1 MKNIS
6 KFLKKQ
12 IKKISFLSIIL
23 LVIFVNTSSVFAN
36 YMGDNI
42 KGNKKVQQLF
52 EKIEMIHEAFPRQ
65 TDEAALYAT
74 LVHRGTLTD
83 YLDESYDPDFDSEEY
98 KDTWS
103 KLAVD
108 IDNLVSNIGQSITTL
123 GDAVVSA
130 GECIFGDTSGV
141 DETSGCTDENATN
154 YNPSAENDDGSCEYN
169 NDFLT
174 CVLDKTI
181 EKYADRLSDTG
192 DSTLENNIKKPQA
205 VDLLVAATIV
215 MLDSS
220 GWTGTYSDENY
231 KQALAGDGLVG
242 NMFDKNDPLQNF
254 ASVAMNGVFCTV
266 GTTVDMS
273 LSWFN
278 PGFTMDGNGFGIEE
292 NAMAGK
298 LSRYYTM
305 ANICQHG
312 FIGAT
317 YSHVKNPD
325 LSTEEGK
332 EQYQGKKD
340 IVAEEI
346 IDLAERFRSN
356 NDNCLYAGTASSG
369 DMVNWKQTDSRWS
382 SLTLGDGGLTV
393 GKAGCT
399 STSMAYLIAK
409 SGTTLTVPSIDPGV
423 FVKNVSYTDSNLVW
437 DSWNTIAPNFTM
449 HTQGASVNIDNA
461 AEVLGEVLN
470 TPYDGQY
477 QQFIILY
484 LSLGHWVAVDHVA
497 DGKVYVFDPSPAA
510 EGEGIV
516 ELSKAY
522 KGSSLKSYN
531 AFHATDVPF
540 GSTGSSSP
548 SVTGGDNCGDGVTSG
563 NIIIPEEYGG
573 GGYTVTVYNDFNW
586 SYNQGDVYD
595 LWAAAGAQWDDG
607 IAVLDGRYLI
617 ACTKKFGN
625 VGDKV
630 DFFLD
635 DGTKIPA
642 IIADIK
648 NESDSGAN
656 EWGHNNGQNVLEF
669 EVSHVAFYSTY
680 NGSNPGTNGWHMEW
694 SGKRVSSATNLGESV
709 L

>member
-1 MKNIS
+1 MKKIS

-23 LVIFVNTSSVFAN
+23 LVIFVNMSSVFAD
-36 YMGDNI
+36 YMDEETN
-42 KGNKKVQQLF
+42 GNKKEQQLF
-52 EKIEMIHEAFPRQ
+52 DKIDAIKEAYPSQ
-65 TDEAALYAT
+65 IDKEALYAT
-74 LVHRGTLTD
+74 IVHRGTLTD
-83 YLDESYDPDFDSEEY
+83 YINDSYDENFDKEEY
-98 KDTWS
+98 KDSWS
-103 KLAVD
+103 DFGENVMKL
-108 IDNLVSNIGQSITTL
+108 INNLGNSATVI
-123 GDAVVSA
+123 GDAILSQ
-130 GECIFGDTSGV
+130 GECLLSD
-141 DETSGCTDENATN
+141 DDENEDK
-154 YNPSAENDDGSCEYN
+154 YDDN
-169 NDFLT
+169 
-174 CVLDKTI
+174 CVLNKMI
-181 EKYADRLSDTG
+181 EKAVNRQNSG
-192 DSTLENNIKKPQA
+192 DGGSYVSIEDAKQPKSI
-205 VDLLVAATIV
+205 DLLAAATIV

-231 KQALAGDGLVG
+231 KKALAGNSLTG
-242 NMFDKNDPLQNF
+242 NVIDENNPFE
-254 ASVAMNGVFCTV
+254 SVASFFINGWYCGVATNAELVV
-266 GTTVDMS
+266 GGD
-273 LSWFN
+273 WFN
-278 PGFTMDGNGFGIEE
+278 PGVDFAENEEFGSQQDTVL
-292 NAMAGK
+292 NRY
-298 LSRYYTM
+298 SRYYTM
-305 ANICQHG
+305 TNICQHG
-312 FIGAT
+312 FIGGT
-317 YSHVKNPD
+317 YDHVKNPD
-325 LSTEEGK
+325 LSTDEGK
-332 EQYQGKKD
+332 SQYQGKKD
-340 IVAEEI
+340 IVAEQI
-346 IDLAERFRSN
+346 INLAERFRSN
-356 NDNCLYAGTASSG
+356 GDNCLYAGTAGSG

-382 SLTLGDGGLTV
+382 SLTLGSGGLTV

-409 SGTTLTVPSIDPGV
+409 SGTSLTVPSIDPGV
-423 FVKNVSYTDSNLVW
+423 FVKNASYTDSNLVW

-449 HTQGASVNIDNA
+449 HTQGASVNVDNA

-470 TPYDGQY
+470 TPYEDQY

>member
-1 MKNIS
+1 MKKIS

-23 LVIFVNTSSVFAN
+23 LVIFVNMSSVFAD
-36 YMGDNI
+36 YMDEETN
-42 KGNKKVQQLF
+42 GNKKEQQLF
-52 EKIEMIHEAFPRQ
+52 DKIDAIKEAYPSQ
-65 TDEAALYAT
+65 IDKEALYAT
-74 LVHRGTLTD
+74 IVHRGTLTD
-83 YLDESYDPDFDSEEY
+83 YINDSYDENFDKEEY
-98 KDTWS
+98 KDSWS
-103 KLAVD
+103 DFGENVMKL
-108 IDNLVSNIGQSITTL
+108 INNLGNSATVI
-123 GDAVVSA
+123 GDAILSQ
-130 GECIFGDTSGV
+130 GECLLSD
-141 DETSGCTDENATN
+141 DDDENEDK
-154 YNPSAENDDGSCEYN
+154 YDDN
-169 NDFLT
+169 
-174 CVLDKTI
+174 CVLNKMI
-181 EKYADRLSDTG
+181 EKAVNRQNSG
-192 DSTLENNIKKPQA
+192 DGGSYVSIEDAKQPKSI
-205 VDLLVAATIV
+205 DLLAAATIV

-231 KQALAGDGLVG
+231 KKALAGNSLTG
-242 NMFDKNDPLQNF
+242 NVIDENNPFE
-254 ASVAMNGVFCTV
+254 SVASFFINGWYCGVATNAELVV
-266 GTTVDMS
+266 GGD
-273 LSWFN
+273 WFN
-278 PGFTMDGNGFGIEE
+278 PGVDFAENEEFGSQQDTVL
-292 NAMAGK
+292 NRY
-298 LSRYYTM
+298 SRYYTM
-305 ANICQHG
+305 TNICQHG
-312 FIGAT
+312 FIGGT
-317 YSHVKNPD
+317 YDHVKNPD
-325 LSTEEGK
+325 LSTDEGK
-332 EQYQGKKD
+332 SQYQGKKD
-340 IVAEEI
+340 IVAEQI
-346 IDLAERFRSN
+346 INLAERFRSN
-356 NDNCLYAGTASSG
+356 GDNCLYAGTAGSG

-382 SLTLGDGGLTV
+382 SLTLGSGGLTV

-409 SGTTLTVPSIDPGV
+409 SGTSLTVPSIDPGV
-423 FVKNVSYTDSNLVW
+423 FVKNASYTDSNLVW

-449 HTQGASVNIDNA
+449 HTQGASVNVDNA

-470 TPYDGQY
+470 TPYEDQY

>member
-1 MKNIS
+1 MKKIS

-23 LVIFVNTSSVFAN
+23 LVIFVNVNSVYAN
-36 YMGDNI
+36 DMYDNI
-42 KGNKKVQQLF
+42 KQNRKVQQLF
-52 EKIEMIHEAFPRQ
+52 DKIDAIKEAYPSQ
-65 TDEAALYAT
+65 IDKEALYAT

-83 YLDESYDPDFDSEEY
+83 YVNDSYDEDFDKEEY
-98 KDTWS
+98 KNFWTEFGENITVLID
-103 KLAVD
+103 KLGTSLTV
-108 IDNLVSNIGQSITTL
+108 IGDMILSQ
-123 GDAVVSA
+123 
-130 GECIFGDTSGV
+130 GECSSSD
-141 DETSGCTDENATN
+141 DEN
-154 YNPSAENDDGSCEYN
+154 
-169 NDFLT
+169 
-174 CVLDKTI
+174 CVLDKMI
-181 EKYADRLSDTG
+181 EKAVNRQNSG
-192 DSTLENNIKKPQA
+192 DGGSYVSIEDAKQPKSI
-205 VDLLVAATIV
+205 DLLAAATIV

-231 KQALAGDGLVG
+231 KKALAGNSLTG
-242 NMFDKNDPLQNF
+242 NVIDENNPFE
-254 ASVAMNGVFCTV
+254 SVASFFINGWYCGVATNAELVV
-266 GTTVDMS
+266 GGD
-273 LSWFN
+273 WFN
-278 PGFTMDGNGFGIEE
+278 PGVDFAENEEFGSQQDTVL
-292 NAMAGK
+292 NRY
-298 LSRYYTM
+298 SRYYTM
-305 ANICQHG
+305 TNICQHG
-312 FIGAT
+312 FIGGT
-317 YSHVKNPD
+317 YDHVKNPD
-325 LSTEEGK
+325 LSTDEGK
-332 EQYQGKKD
+332 SQYQGKKD

-356 NDNCLYAGTASSG
+356 GDNCLYAGTAGSG

-382 SLTLGDGGLTV
+382 SLTLGSGGLTV

-409 SGTTLTVPSIDPGV
+409 SGTSLTVPSIDPGV
-423 FVKNVSYTDSNLVW
+423 FVKNASYTDSNLVW

-449 HTQGASVNIDNA
+449 HTQGASVNVDNA

-470 TPYDGQY
+470 TPYEDQY

>member
-1 MKNIS
+1 MKKIS
-6 KFLKKQ
+6 KFLKNQ

-23 LVIFVNTSSVFAN
+23 LVIFVNMSSVFAD
-36 YMGDNI
+36 YMDEETN
-42 KGNKKVQQLF
+42 GNKKEQQLF
-52 EKIEMIHEAFPRQ
+52 DKIDAIKEAYPSQ
-65 TDEAALYAT
+65 IDKEALYAT
-74 LVHRGTLTD
+74 IVHRGTLTD
-83 YLDESYDPDFDSEEY
+83 YINDSYDENFDKEEY
-98 KDTWS
+98 KDSWS
-103 KLAVD
+103 DFGENVMKL
-108 IDNLVSNIGQSITTL
+108 INNLGNSATVI
-123 GDAVVSA
+123 GDAILSQ
-130 GECIFGDTSGV
+130 GECLLSD
-141 DETSGCTDENATN
+141 DDENEDK
-154 YNPSAENDDGSCEYN
+154 YDDN
-169 NDFLT
+169 
-174 CVLDKTI
+174 CVLNKMI
-181 EKYADRLSDTG
+181 EKAVNRQNSG
-192 DSTLENNIKKPQA
+192 DGGSYVSIEDAKQPKSI
-205 VDLLVAATIV
+205 DLLAAATIV

-231 KQALAGDGLVG
+231 KKALAGNSLTG
-242 NMFDKNDPLQNF
+242 NVIDENNPFE
-254 ASVAMNGVFCTV
+254 SVASFFINGWYCGVATNAELVV
-266 GTTVDMS
+266 GGD
-273 LSWFN
+273 WFN
-278 PGFTMDGNGFGIEE
+278 PGVDFAENEEFGSQQDTVL
-292 NAMAGK
+292 NRY
-298 LSRYYTM
+298 SRYYTM
-305 ANICQHG
+305 TNICQHG
-312 FIGAT
+312 FIGGT
-317 YSHVKNPD
+317 YDHVKNPD
-325 LSTEEGK
+325 LSTDEGK
-332 EQYQGKKD
+332 SQYQGKKD
-340 IVAEEI
+340 IVAEQI
-346 IDLAERFRSN
+346 INLAERFRSN
-356 NDNCLYAGTASSG
+356 GDNCLYAGTAGSG

-382 SLTLGDGGLTV
+382 SLTLGSGGLTV

-409 SGTTLTVPSIDPGV
+409 SGTSLTVPSIDPGV
-423 FVKNVSYTDSNLVW
+423 FVKNASYTDSNLVW

-449 HTQGASVNIDNA
+449 HTQGASVNVDNA

-470 TPYDGQY
+470 TPYEDQY

-563 NIIIPEEYGG
+563 SIIIPEEYGG

>member
-1 MKNIS
+1 MKLINNLGNS
-6 KFLKKQ
+6 VT
-12 IKKISFLSIIL
+12 
-23 LVIFVNTSSVFAN
+23 VI
-36 YMGDNI
+36 
-42 KGNKKVQQLF
+42 
-52 EKIEMIHEAFPRQ
+52 
-65 TDEAALYAT
+65 
-74 LVHRGTLTD
+74 
-83 YLDESYDPDFDSEEY
+83 
-98 KDTWS
+98 
-103 KLAVD
+103 
-108 IDNLVSNIGQSITTL
+108 
-123 GDAVVSA
+123 GDAILSQ
-130 GECIFGDTSGV
+130 GECLLSD
-141 DETSGCTDENATN
+141 DDDENEDK
-154 YNPSAENDDGSCEYN
+154 YDDN
-169 NDFLT
+169 
-174 CVLDKTI
+174 CVLNKMI
-181 EKYADRLSDTG
+181 EKAVNRQNSG
-192 DSTLENNIKKPQA
+192 DGGSYVSIEDAKQPKSI
-205 VDLLVAATIV
+205 DLLAAATIV

-231 KQALAGDGLVG
+231 KKALAGNSLTG
-242 NMFDKNDPLQNF
+242 NVIDENNPFE
-254 ASVAMNGVFCTV
+254 SVASFFINGWYCGVATNAELVV
-266 GTTVDMS
+266 GGD
-273 LSWFN
+273 WFN
-278 PGFTMDGNGFGIEE
+278 PGVDFAENEEFGSQQDTVL
-292 NAMAGK
+292 NRY
-298 LSRYYTM
+298 SRYYTM
-305 ANICQHG
+305 TNICQHG
-312 FIGAT
+312 FIGGT
-317 YSHVKNPD
+317 YDHVKNPD
-325 LSTEEGK
+325 LSTDEGK
-332 EQYQGKKD
+332 SQYQGKKD
-340 IVAEEI
+340 IVAEQI
-346 IDLAERFRSN
+346 INLAERFRSN
-356 NDNCLYAGTASSG
+356 GDNCLYAGTAGSG

-382 SLTLGDGGLTV
+382 SLTLGSGGLTV

-409 SGTTLTVPSIDPGV
+409 SGTSLTVPSIDPGV
-423 FVKNVSYTDSNLVW
+423 FVKNASYTDSNLVW

>member
-1 MKNIS
+1 MKKIS

-23 LVIFVNTSSVFAN
+23 LVIFVNVNSVYAN
-36 YMGDNI
+36 DMYDNI
-42 KGNKKVQQLF
+42 KQNRKVQQLF
-52 EKIEMIHEAFPRQ
+52 DKIDAIKEAYPSQ
-65 TDEAALYAT
+65 IDKEALYAT

-83 YLDESYDPDFDSEEY
+83 YVNDSYDEDFDKEEY
-98 KDTWS
+98 KNFWTEFGENITALID
-103 KLAVD
+103 KLGTSLTV
-108 IDNLVSNIGQSITTL
+108 IGDMILSQ
-123 GDAVVSA
+123 
-130 GECIFGDTSGV
+130 GECSSSD
-141 DETSGCTDENATN
+141 DEN
-154 YNPSAENDDGSCEYN
+154 
-169 NDFLT
+169 
-174 CVLDKTI
+174 CVLDKMI
-181 EKYADRLSDTG
+181 EKAVNRQNSG
-192 DSTLENNIKKPQA
+192 DGGSYVSIEDAKQPKSI
-205 VDLLVAATIV
+205 DLLAAATIV

-231 KQALAGDGLVG
+231 KKALAGNSLTG
-242 NMFDKNDPLQNF
+242 NVIDENNPFE
-254 ASVAMNGVFCTV
+254 SVASFFINGWYCGVATNAELVV
-266 GTTVDMS
+266 GGD
-273 LSWFN
+273 WFN
-278 PGFTMDGNGFGIEE
+278 PGVDFAENEEFGSQQDTVL
-292 NAMAGK
+292 NRY
-298 LSRYYTM
+298 SRYYTM
-305 ANICQHG
+305 TNICQHG
-312 FIGAT
+312 FIGGT
-317 YSHVKNPD
+317 YDHVKNPD
-325 LSTEEGK
+325 LSTDEGK
-332 EQYQGKKD
+332 SQYQGKKD

-356 NDNCLYAGTASSG
+356 GDNCLYAGTAGSG

-382 SLTLGDGGLTV
+382 SLTLGSGGLTV

>member
-1 MKNIS
+1 MKLINNLGNS
-6 KFLKKQ
+6 VT
-12 IKKISFLSIIL
+12 
-23 LVIFVNTSSVFAN
+23 VI
-36 YMGDNI
+36 
-42 KGNKKVQQLF
+42 
-52 EKIEMIHEAFPRQ
+52 
-65 TDEAALYAT
+65 
-74 LVHRGTLTD
+74 
-83 YLDESYDPDFDSEEY
+83 
-98 KDTWS
+98 
-103 KLAVD
+103 
-108 IDNLVSNIGQSITTL
+108 
-123 GDAVVSA
+123 GDAILSQ
-130 GECIFGDTSGV
+130 GECLLSD
-141 DETSGCTDENATN
+141 DDENEDK
-154 YNPSAENDDGSCEYN
+154 YDDN
-169 NDFLT
+169 
-174 CVLDKTI
+174 CVLNKMI
-181 EKYADRLSDTG
+181 EKAVNRQNSG
-192 DSTLENNIKKPQA
+192 DGGSYVSIEDAKQPKSI
-205 VDLLVAATIV
+205 DLLAAATIV

-231 KQALAGDGLVG
+231 KKALAGNSLTG
-242 NMFDKNDPLQNF
+242 NVIDENNPFE
-254 ASVAMNGVFCTV
+254 SVASFFINGWYCGVATNAELVV
-266 GTTVDMS
+266 GGD
-273 LSWFN
+273 WFN
-278 PGFTMDGNGFGIEE
+278 PGVDFAENEEFGSQQDTVL
-292 NAMAGK
+292 NRY
-298 LSRYYTM
+298 SRYYTM
-305 ANICQHG
+305 TNICQHG
-312 FIGAT
+312 FIGGT
-317 YSHVKNPD
+317 YDHVKNPD
-325 LSTEEGK
+325 LSTDEGK
-332 EQYQGKKD
+332 SQYQGKKD
-340 IVAEEI
+340 IVAEQI
-346 IDLAERFRSN
+346 INLAERFRSN
-356 NDNCLYAGTASSG
+356 GDNCLYAGTAGSG

-382 SLTLGDGGLTV
+382 SLTLGSGGLTV

-409 SGTTLTVPSIDPGV
+409 SGTSLTVPSIDPGV
-423 FVKNVSYTDSNLVW
+423 FVKNASYTDSNLVW

-449 HTQGASVNIDNA
+449 HTQGASVNVDNA

-470 TPYDGQY
+470 TPYEGQY

-669 EVSHVAFYSTY
+669 EVSHVAFYDTY

>member
-1 MKNIS
+1 MKKIS
-6 KFLKKQ
+6 SFLKKR

-23 LVIFVNTSSVFAN
+23 LVIFVNMSSVFAG
-36 YMGDNI
+36 YMDETTN
-42 KGNKKVQQLF
+42 GNKKEQQLF
-52 EKIEMIHEAFPRQ
+52 EKIKLIHSIFPRQ
-65 TDEAALYAT
+65 TDETALYAT

-83 YLDESYDPDFDSEEY
+83 YIEESYDPDFDSDEY
-98 KDTWS
+98 RDTWRQLS
-103 KLAVD
+103 TD
-108 IDNLVSNIGQSITTL
+108 INNLVENVGQSITTL
-123 GDAVVSA
+123 ADTVVS
-130 GECIFGDTSGV
+130 GVECLISG
-141 DETSGCTDENATN
+141 GTDE
-154 YNPSAENDDGSCEYN
+154 DGEEY
-169 NDFLT
+169 DT
-174 CVLDKTI
+174 DCVLEKVI

-220 GWTGTYSDENY
+220 GWTGSYSDENY

-254 ASVAMNGVFCTV
+254 AAVAMNGIFCTV
-266 GTTVDMS
+266 GTVADMS

-278 PGFTMDGNGFGIEE
+278 PGFSISENGFGVEK

-305 ANICQHG
+305 ANICQNG
-312 FIGAT
+312 FIGGT
-317 YSHVKNPD
+317 YDHVKNPD
-325 LSTEEGK
+325 LSTEIGK

-340 IVAEEI
+340 IVAEQI
-346 IDLAERFRSN
+346 IGIAEKLRQSG
-356 NDNCLYAGTASSG
+356 DNCIYVGTAGSG
-369 DMVNWKQTDSRWS
+369 DMVNWKQTDPRWS
-382 SLTLGDGGLTV
+382 NLTLGSGGLTV
-393 GKAGCT
+393 GEAGCT
-399 STSMAYLIAK
+399 ATSMTYLIAK
-409 SGTTLTVPSIDPGV
+409 SGTALTVSNLDPGV
-423 FVKNVSYTDSNLVW
+423 FVKNARFTGSALYWN
-437 DSWNTIAPNFTM
+437 SWNTIAPNFTM
-449 HTQGASVNIDNA
+449 HSQDVSVNINNA

-470 TPYDGQY
+470 TPYDGKY

-484 LSLGHWVAVDHVA
+484 LSLGHWIAVDHIEN
-497 DGKVYVFDPSPAA
+497 GKVYVFDPSPGAD
-510 EGEGIV
+510 GEGIV

-522 KGSSLKSYN
+522 KGTSLESYN
-531 AFHATDVPF
+531 AFHATDVLF
-540 GSTGSSSP
+540 GSTGNTSSP
-548 SVTGGDNCGDGVTSG
+548 SVSGGDNCDDGVTSG
-563 NIIIPEEYGG
+563 NIVIPEEFGG
-573 GGYTVTVYNDFNW
+573 GGYTVTVYNDWNW
-586 SYNQGDVYD
+586 VYNQGKVYD
-595 LWAAAGAQWDDG
+595 LWAEAGAQWDDG

-617 ACTKKFGN
+617 ACTRKFGD

-648 NESDSGAN
+648 NENDSGAN
-656 EWGHNNGQNVLEF
+656 EWGHNNGQNVIEF

-680 NGSNPGTNGWHMEW
+680 GGSNPGTNGWHMEW

>member
-1 MKNIS
+1 MKKIS

-23 LVIFVNTSSVFAN
+23 LVIFVNMSSVFAD
-36 YMGDNI
+36 YMDEETN
-42 KGNKKVQQLF
+42 GNKKEQQLF
-52 EKIEMIHEAFPRQ
+52 DKIDAIKEAYPSQ
-65 TDEAALYAT
+65 IDKEALYAT
-74 LVHRGTLTD
+74 IVHRGTLTD
-83 YLDESYDPDFDSEEY
+83 YINDSYDENFDKEEY
-98 KDTWS
+98 KDSWS
-103 KLAVD
+103 DFGENVMKL
-108 IDNLVSNIGQSITTL
+108 INNLGNSATVI
-123 GDAVVSA
+123 GDAILSQ
-130 GECIFGDTSGV
+130 GECLLSD
-141 DETSGCTDENATN
+141 DDENEDK
-154 YNPSAENDDGSCEYN
+154 YDDN
-169 NDFLT
+169 
-174 CVLDKTI
+174 CVLNKMI
-181 EKYADRLSDTG
+181 EKAVNRQNSG
-192 DSTLENNIKKPQA
+192 DGGSYVSIEDAKQPKSI
-205 VDLLVAATIV
+205 DLLAAATIV

-231 KQALAGDGLVG
+231 KKALAGNSLTG
-242 NMFDKNDPLQNF
+242 NVIDENNPFE
-254 ASVAMNGVFCTV
+254 SVASFFINGWYCGVATNAELVV
-266 GTTVDMS
+266 GGD
-273 LSWFN
+273 WFN
-278 PGFTMDGNGFGIEE
+278 PGVDFAENEEFGSQQDTVL
-292 NAMAGK
+292 NRY
-298 LSRYYTM
+298 SRYYTM
-305 ANICQHG
+305 TNICQHG
-312 FIGAT
+312 FIGGT
-317 YSHVKNPD
+317 YDHVKNPD
-325 LSTEEGK
+325 LSTDEGK
-332 EQYQGKKD
+332 SQYQGKKD
-340 IVAEEI
+340 IVAEQI
-346 IDLAERFRSN
+346 INLAERFRSN
-356 NDNCLYAGTASSG
+356 GDNCLYAGTAGSG

-382 SLTLGDGGLTV
+382 SLTLGSGGLTV

-409 SGTTLTVPSIDPGV
+409 SGTSLTVPSIDPGV
-423 FVKNVSYTDSNLVW
+423 FVKNASYTDSNLVW

-449 HTQGASVNIDNA
+449 HTQGASVNVDNA

-470 TPYDGQY
+470 TPYEDQY

-563 NIIIPEEYGG
+563 NIVIPEEYGG

>member
-1 MKNIS
+1 MKKIS
-6 KFLKKQ
+6 KFLRKSMKKV
-12 IKKISFLSIIL
+12 SFLSIIL
-23 LVIFVNTSSVFAN
+23 LVIFVNMHFVYAN
-36 YMGDNI
+36 DMYDNI
-42 KGNKKVQQLF
+42 KQNRKVQQLF
-52 EKIEMIHEAFPRQ
+52 DKLDLIHTVFAKQ
-65 TDEAALYAT
+65 IDEAALYAT
-74 LVHRGTLTD
+74 LVHSGALTS
-83 YLDESYDPDFDSEEY
+83 YIDESYDPNFDAEKY
-98 KDTWS
+98 KNIWMNLQT
-103 KLAVD
+103 D
-108 IDNLVSNIGQSITTL
+108 ISNLINNVGQSITTL

-130 GECIFGDTSGV
+130 GECLVSG
-141 DETSGCTDENATN
+141 GTDENGEKYETN
-154 YNPSAENDDGSCEYN
+154 
-169 NDFLT
+169 
-174 CVLDKTI
+174 CVLEKVI

-192 DSTLENNIKKPQA
+192 DSTLESSIKKPKA
-205 VDLLVAATIV
+205 IDLLTAATIV
-215 MLDSS
+215 MIDSS

-242 NMFDKNDPLQNF
+242 NMFDKNDPIQNF
-254 ASVAMNGVFCTV
+254 ASIAMNGFFCTV
-266 GTTVDMS
+266 GTVADMS
-273 LSWFN
+273 LSWFD
-278 PGFTMDGNGFGIEE
+278 PGFTFDNNEFSVEE

-298 LSRYYTM
+298 LSRYYSM
-305 ANICQHG
+305 ARICKYG
-312 FIGAT
+312 FIGGT
-317 YSHVKNPD
+317 YDHVKNPD
-325 LSTEEGK
+325 LSTDKGK
-332 EQYQGKKD
+332 TEYQGKKD

-346 IDLAERFRSN
+346 IDLAEKFRSN
-356 NDNCLYAGTASSG
+356 NDNCLYAGTAGSG

-382 SLTLGDGGLTV
+382 SLTLGSGGLTV
-393 GKAGCT
+393 GEAGCT

-423 FVKNVSYTDSNLVW
+423 FVKNASYDSSNLVW
-437 DSWNTIAPNFTM
+437 NSWNTIAPNFTM

-477 QQFIILY
+477 QQFIILK
-484 LSLGHWVAVDHVA
+484 LSLGHWIAVDHVA

-522 KGSSLKSYN
+522 KSSSLVSYN

-548 SVTGGDNCGDGVTSG
+548 SVSGGDNCDDGVTSG
-563 NIIIPEEYGG
+563 SIVIPEEYGG

-586 SYNQGDVYD
+586 AYNQGKVYD
-595 LWAAAGAQWDDG
+595 LWAAGGAQWDDG

-635 DGTKIPA
+635 DGTKIQA

-648 NESDSGAN
+648 NESDAGAN
-656 EWGHNNGQNVLEF
+656 EWGHNNGKNVLEF

-694 SGKRVSSATNLGESV
+694 SGKRVSSATNLGENI